1 MGFIYFTSV
10 LLVFIV
16 GMAILA
22 TYVDR
27 KNEKADKA
35 ERKRIAECTHPHGFL
50 TVKVFGHPDLKEC
63 MDCGRI
69 FELDGSEVDRE
80 SVNRLLDVTADVFSG
95 DERKQ
100 VNLSL
105 PYDTFRKL
113 YLLSMER
120 KMTMDD
126 MAAEMM
132 DNYKNNI

>member
-63 MDCGRI
+63 VDCGRI

-100 VNLSL
+100 VNLPL